1 MAEHPAVNR
10 VVVGSSP
17 TWGAQS
23 RSHQR
28 SVFSLQSTNICVM
41 MGTHQSLGGR
51 ISVQRVSWIVYLMYS
66 ACALLLLFAGWL
78 VSKPP
83 SEPARFVSTHHSSPM
98 APMKGFSEE
107 SLVNSADARTLDRL
121 PGVGEVIA
129 QRIIETRAYLNGFRL
144 PEDLLLVK
152 GIGEK
157 TLIKIMEALQ
167 EPLVSLEELEE

>member
-1 MAEHPAVNR
+1 MTP
-10 VVVGSSP
+10 
-17 TWGAQS
+17 
-23 RSHQR
+23 
-28 SVFSLQSTNICVM
+28 L
-41 MGTHQSLGGR
+41 
-51 ISVQRVSWIVYLMYS
+51 
-66 ACALLLLFAGWL
+66 
-78 VSKPP
+78 
-83 SEPARFVSTHHSSPM
+83 
-98 APMKGFSEE
+98 KGFSDE